1 MATAAEHRAE
11 IDRINGEVATQA
23 AKIAQLST
31 ILDGKAGGGGGS
43 VETCTVTINNNS
55 WSAKPTCYYI
65 DAALQKQSVI
75 VTSNVQIEIQ
85 KNSYI
90 IMVDTSANNGV
101 SATDNAELLFEGSLA
116 SAFYVFGDC
125 TIEII

>member
-31 ILDGKAGGGGGS
+31 ILDGKAGGGGGA
-43 VETCTVTINNNS
+43 VETCTVTINKNPFIS
-55 WSAKPTCYYI
+55 FSCYYI
-65 DAALQKQSVI
+65 DATLQKQSARI
-75 VTSNVQIEIQ
+75 TSDMQLEVQ

-90 IMVDTSANNGV
+90 IFGNGNV
-101 SATDNAELLFEGSLA
+101 NGAIPDNNAEVFLFSGDL
-116 SAFYVFGDC
+116 FCIYVFGDC
-125 TIEII
+125 TIEVE